1 MAHLTIVVWVL
12 VGLAALLVGV
22 EISKKWLSRKQKPV
36 KETGNQ
42 RPFQSLAMSLRNL
55 GHDVPKLLV
64 EYEIGGIVA
73 MMKSLDEMQA
83 VAKKGNDAL
92 MDELDGVFER
102 VLAVKLGT
110 PEGRAL
116 VKAKLEAA
124 AVVAAPIIKAAVVA
138 AL

>member
-22 EISKKWLSRKQKPV
+22 EISKKWLARKQKPV
-36 KETGNQ
+36 KETGTK
-42 RPFQSLAMSLRNL
+42 RPFQPLAMSLRNL

-83 VAKKGNDAL
+83 VAKQGNDAL
-92 MDELDGVFER
+92 MGELDGVFER
-102 VLAVKLGT
+102 VLDVKLGT